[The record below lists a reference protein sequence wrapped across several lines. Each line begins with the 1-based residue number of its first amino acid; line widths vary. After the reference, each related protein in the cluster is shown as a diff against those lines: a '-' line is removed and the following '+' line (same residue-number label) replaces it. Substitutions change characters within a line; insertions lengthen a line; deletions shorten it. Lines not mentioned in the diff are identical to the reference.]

1 MSRAAVRERASG
13 PSAARDGGHRPAPHH
28 RGSAPTHGLTP
39 VPRLAVQR
47 LSVSEPHD
55 SLEVEAGAAARRIVG
70 GQRAGP
76 VSAVGG
82 GPQRVA
88 VGEDE
93 EVQRVAVGEDEEI
106 QRVAVGEEP
115 TEDDG
120 TVHGLVS
127 RLAAGRPA
135 MTPGVSA
142 ALRSPTGGSPIPGTI
157 RSTIEP
163 RLGVDLGGVQVH
175 DGPEAQGTAS
185 RLQARA
191 LTHGNHIF
199 LGRGESPH
207 DLSLMAHEATHVV
220 QQGAIGP
227 AAGGSGDGAVQR
239 LPAVVSDGLA
249 DYANYVPGYRLL
261 TVLIGYDPLADAPV
275 ERSAV
280 NLVGGLMALT
290 PLGNLVLEKLSE
302 LGILEDAFA
311 LVDRQL
317 ATFDLSLERLEQLV
331 TEAWDEMDF
340 LRLDPFEYN
349 LGVLTG
355 KLATLVA
362 DVTGFGTSVLGPLL
376 DLVKDAALDV
386 VEPLLEAD
394 PAWSLMTS
402 VLRQDPLRGEPVEAT
417 TVEILDDFLRLI
429 GRETELQQMREKG
442 TLQETADW
450 IDTQLATFTGLLTQ
464 FESLFAS
471 AWEAIQPENLP
482 DLMPSLQALA
492 GRVVDLLR
500 QAWDFAVT
508 VAAKV
513 LELVKTALLGQLSTF
528 AQQVPGFPLLAVV
541 LGRDP
546 FTGAEVPRSATN
558 IIRGFITLLPGGN
571 ATFDQLAETGVIEQ
585 AAASIEGAMSELGI
599 TWEMATGLFLGI
611 WNSLS
616 IDDLV
621 DPISAFERIRD
632 QFGEPIAR
640 LFAFVRVVLRE
651 VFTLLLALMNFPT
664 DVVVRIV
671 TNAMAAFEDIT
682 RDPVGFLLNMLAAVR
697 EGFTRFFGGIVD
709 HLLGGLTDW
718 LFRGVRQAGI
728 EPPTELTLESALDL
742 LLQVLGITEDRLW
755 EKLAERIG
763 QERVDQIRGAIEEL
777 TGIWTFV
784 RDVEERGVVAIW
796 EYVQGQ
802 LSNLWDVIISAAR
815 DWIMQKIVIKVTT
828 WLLSFLDPTFIM
840 TVINGFIVLFNA
852 INSAIEYAREMLDIV
867 DLYVGTMAS
876 VARGDI
882 EPGAAMME
890 QGLVS
895 AIPVAIGFLAYQ
907 VGLGNIGDKIAE
919 IVGGL
924 RDMVDKALDW
934 LLDQAERM
942 LQSVLGLL
950 GAGGADE
957 AAAASQ
963 APPADLD
970 PTDHEAVATQVVQD
984 LEQESDAADYA
995 SLRAA
1000 KEAQARTIEA
1010 TYTPMLEPGIAL
1022 TIIFAEP
1029 VTDLTDEDVD
1039 FDVVIAP
1046 NTKRKKG
1053 AAKFRPEARL
1063 VGGELVIDRIGEETK
1078 TFTVGDE
1085 VQIFGKGPKKPVF
1098 CITGFA
1104 SQTAGNTTYLEVKV
1118 KVVEY
1123 PTTAF
1128 PMGSPFSF
1136 AAVAY
1141 GCTGGWSEPVESVR
1155 PLPREVFDVE
1165 INRPFDHVWGYGRDE
1180 TARKVAVHILNYRA
1194 HGLESYNPT
1203 DKEWEHIAEE
1213 GTGGAHSA
1221 ANMALADNTVNA
1233 DLNKYYQ
1240 RVVTH
1245 RRLAL
1250 LATPVYEPRALR
1262 DVIEEQR
1269 WSLEMQREYKLW
1281 VYQNELR
1288 PSRRLTRHTSKYG
1301 PGEYQKLE

>member
-1 MSRAAVRERASG
+1 VSRAGVQERVREPVS
-13 PSAARDGGHRPAPHH
+13 ARDRAHRPAPHH
-28 RGSAPTHGLTP
+28 RGSAPTHGLAP

-47 LSVSEPHD
+47 LSVSAPHD
-55 SLEVEAGAAARRIVG
+55 PLEAEAGEVAQRIVT

-93 EVQRVAVGEDEEI
+93 EIQRIAVGEDEEV

-157 RSTIEP
+157 RSTIQP

-175 DGPEAQGTAS
+175 DGPEAQETAS
-185 RLQARA
+185 RLRARA
-191 LTHGNHIF
+191 LTHGNHVF
-199 LGRGESPH
+199 LGPGEAPH

-220 QQGAIGP
+220 QQGAFGP
-227 AAGGSGDGAVQR
+227 AGRGSADGEVQR
-239 LPAVVSDGLA
+239 LPAVVTDQLA

-280 NLVGGLMALT
+280 NLVGGLMAVT
-290 PLGNLVLEKLSE
+290 PLGNLVFEELSE
-302 LGILEDAFA
+302 LGVLEDAFA
-311 LVDRQL
+311 LVDQQL
-317 ATFDLSLERLEQLV
+317 ATFDLSLERLERLV
-331 TEAWDEMDF
+331 SEAWDEMDF

-376 DLVKDAALDV
+376 DLIKDAALDV
-386 VEPLLEAD
+386 LEPLLEAD
-394 PAWSLMTS
+394 PAWSLMTK
-402 VLRQDPLRGEPVEAT
+402 VLRRDPLRGEPVEAT

-482 DLMPSLQALA
+482 DLVPSLQSLA
-492 GRVVDLLR
+492 GQAVDLLR
-500 QAWDFAVT
+500 QAWDFAAT

-513 LELVKTALLGQLSTF
+513 LELVKTALLGQLSAF
-528 AQQVPGFPLLAVV
+528 AQQVPGLPLVAVV
-541 LGRDP
+541 IGRDP

-585 AAASIEGAMSELGI
+585 AAAAIEGAMSELGI

-611 WNSLS
+611 WDSLG

-621 DPISAFERIRD
+621 DPGGAFQRVRD

-651 VFTLLLALMNFPT
+651 VFVLLLAVMNFPT

-697 EGFTRFFGGIVD
+697 EGFTRFFGGIFD
-709 HLLGGLTDW
+709 HLFGGLIDW

-742 LLQVLGITEDRLW
+742 LLQVLDITEERLW

-763 QERVDQIRGAIEEL
+763 QDRVDQIRDSIERL
-777 TGIWTFV
+777 TGIWAFV
-784 RDVEERGVVAIW
+784 RDVEERGVTAIW
-796 EYVQGQ
+796 EYIQGQ

-852 INSAIEYAREMLDIV
+852 INWAVEYAREMLDIV

-890 QGLVS
+890 QGLVA

-924 RDMVDKALDW
+924 REMVDKALDW

-950 GAGGADE
+950 GAGGASTTEE
-957 AAAASQ
+957 AE

-1000 KEAQARTIEA
+1000 KEAQARKIEE

-1022 TIIFAEP
+1022 TIVFAAP
-1029 VTDLTDEDVD
+1029 VSDVTDEDVD

-1046 NTKRKKG
+1046 NTKTKKG
-1053 AAKFRPEARL
+1053 TARFQPEVRL
-1063 VGGELVIDRIGEETK
+1063 EHGRLVIDRDGEETK
-1078 TFTVGDE
+1078 TFGIGDE
-1085 VQIFGKGPKKPVF
+1085 VQIFGKGPKQPVF
-1098 CITGFA
+1098 CITELA
-1104 SQTAGNTTYLEVKV
+1104 IQTADGTTYLRVQV
-1118 KVVEY
+1118 KVVKY
-1123 PTTAF
+1123 PTKTF

-1136 AAVAY
+1136 AAVSY
-1141 GCTGGWSEPVESVR
+1141 GRSGGWSEPVEAVL

-1165 INRPFDHVWGYGRDE
+1165 INRTFDYVWGYGKDE
-1180 TARKVAVHILNYRA
+1180 KALNLAKHILNYRA
-1194 HGLESYNPT
+1194 HGDERYNPT
-1203 DKEWEHIAEE
+1203 GKEWEHIVEKN
-1213 GTGGAHSA
+1213 TGGAHSA
-1221 ANMALADNTVNA
+1221 ANLALADETLNA
-1233 DLNKYYQ
+1233 DLNAYYQ
-1240 RVVTH
+1240 TVVAH
-1245 RRLAL
+1245 PRL
-1250 LATPVYEPRALR
+1250 TRFVPPIFEPVALR
-1262 DVIEEQR
+1262 DVIAKEGWPSEK
-1269 WSLEMQREYKLW
+1269 QREYKLW
-1281 VYQNELR
+1281 VYQNVF
-1288 PSRRLTRHTSKYG
+1288 RRRVTRHTSTHG